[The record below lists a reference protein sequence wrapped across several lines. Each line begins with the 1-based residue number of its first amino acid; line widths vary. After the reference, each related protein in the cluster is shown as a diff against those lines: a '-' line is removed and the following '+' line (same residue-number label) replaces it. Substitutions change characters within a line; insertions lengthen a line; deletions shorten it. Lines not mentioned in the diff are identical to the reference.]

1 LFLQKSAEAAA
12 SFFYALLPVIGAG
25 RLRFWNLPNQQIS
38 EFGGKNMFDM
48 KACGGRIKEL
58 REGIDGLT
66 QEKLAEKLNTSDSH
80 LRKIENGQRS
90 ASIDLYIDIAQY
102 FNVSLDYLLLG
113 EESGRA
119 QIRTDIENAIDRLC
133 RIAAKL

>member
-1 LFLQKSAEAAA
+1 
-12 SFFYALLPVIGAG
+12 
-25 RLRFWNLPNQQIS
+25 
-38 EFGGKNMFDM
+38 MFDM

-58 REGIDGLT
+58 RESIDGLT
-66 QEKLAEKLNTSDSH
+66 QEKMAEQLNTSDSH

-102 FNVSLDYLLLG
+102 FHVSLDYLLLG
-113 EESGRA
+113 EESVKA
-119 QIRTDIENAIDRLC
+119 QIRAGLEDTIDRLR

>member
-1 LFLQKSAEAAA
+1 
-12 SFFYALLPVIGAG
+12 
-25 RLRFWNLPNQQIS
+25 
-38 EFGGKNMFDM
+38 MFDM

-58 REGIDGLT
+58 REGIDNLT
-66 QEKLAEKLNTSDSH
+66 QEKLAENLNTSDSH

-102 FNVSLDYLLLG
+102 FHVSLDYLLLG
-113 EESGRA
+113 EESVKA
-119 QIRTDIENAIDRLC
+119 QIRAGLEDTIDRLR

>member
-1 LFLQKSAEAAA
+1 
-12 SFFYALLPVIGAG
+12 
-25 RLRFWNLPNQQIS
+25 
-38 EFGGKNMFDM
+38 MFDM
-48 KACGGRIKEL
+48 KACGSRIKEL

-66 QEKLAEKLNTSDSH
+66 QENLAEKLNTSDSH

-102 FNVSLDYLLLG
+102 FHVSLDYLLLG
-113 EESGRA
+113 EESEKA
-119 QIRTDIENAIDRLC
+119 QIRADFEDTIDRLC

>member
-1 LFLQKSAEAAA
+1 
-12 SFFYALLPVIGAG
+12 
-25 RLRFWNLPNQQIS
+25 
-38 EFGGKNMFDM
+38 MFDM

-58 REGIDGLT
+58 REDIDGLT
-66 QEKLAEKLNTSDSH
+66 QEELAEQLNTSDSH

-102 FNVSLDYLLLG
+102 FHVSLDYLLLG
-113 EESGRA
+113 EESVKA
-119 QIRTDIENAIDRLC
+119 QIRADLEDTIDRLH